1 MRNRDTSFTQRVTE
15 LKRVGATVLL
25 TGLTVGLT
33 RPAFASD
40 TLELVPDYAFFGLI
54 GSEPGLGS
62 LWIMLIGFVILIF
75 PLNALIFKPIFSALD
90 ARADR
95 IAGARSRST
104 QLENEADDVLNRYE
118 TAIREARTES
128 EAQRQGQLAGAR
140 EEQQMLTTL
149 AKTESDTELIR
160 AREELGAALEEAR
173 TTLRASAE
181 ELANSAAEQVLGRTI

>member
-1 MRNRDTSFTQRVTE
+1 
-15 LKRVGATVLL
+15 
-25 TGLTVGLT
+25 
-33 RPAFASD
+33 
-40 TLELVPDYAFFGLI
+40 
-54 GSEPGLGS
+54 
-62 LWIMLIGFVILIF
+62 MLIGFVFLIF

-104 QLENEADDVLNRYE
+104 QLETEADDVLSRYE

-128 EAQRQGQLAGAR
+128 EAHRQGQLAGAR
-140 EEQQMLTTL
+140 EEQQTLTTL